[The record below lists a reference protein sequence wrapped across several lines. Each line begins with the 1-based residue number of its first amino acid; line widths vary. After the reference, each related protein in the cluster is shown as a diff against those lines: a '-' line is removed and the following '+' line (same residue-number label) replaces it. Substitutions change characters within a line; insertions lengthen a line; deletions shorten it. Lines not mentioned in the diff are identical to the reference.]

1 MSLTEKK
8 FVFNCGQKAF
18 NIDQNQD
25 KQNSIMTKKQ
35 QKPKVSNPQ
44 KTKYHRNQKAKIKI
58 AWYFIDF
65 STKNESFFIFK
76 PTSKLH
82 FR

>member
-25 KQNSIMTKKQ
+25 KQNSIMTKKTTETKSI
-35 QKPKVSNPQ
+35 KPPKNQIPQ
-44 KTKYHRNQKAKIKI
+44 KQK
-58 AWYFIDF
+58 
-65 STKNESFFIFK
+65 KN
-76 PTSKLH
+76 
-82 FR
+82 RY

>member
-44 KTKYHRNQKAKIKI
+44 KTKYHRNKK
-58 AWYFIDF
+58 
-65 STKNESFFIFK
+65 KN
-76 PTSKLH
+76 
-82 FR
+82 RY

>member
-44 KTKYHRNQKAKIKI
+44 KTKYHRNKKKQILRLPGA
-58 AWYFIDF
+58 
-65 STKNESFFIFK
+65 
-76 PTSKLH
+76 LH
-82 FR
+82 GH